1 MITADGIALRRG
13 DKVLFENARFTFYA
27 GNKIGITGSNGS
39 GKSSLFALLLG
50 EMQADSGTL
59 GLQPGL
65 VMSHVSQEL
74 PMGDTRAIDYVIDG
88 DVELREIQLKLERA
102 ESHNAV
108 SYTHLRAHET

>member
-13 DKVLFENARFTFYA
+13 DKVLFKNARFTFYA

-50 EMQADSGTL
+50 DMQADSGSL

-65 VMSHVSQEL
+65 VMS
-74 PMGDTRAIDYVIDG
+74 T
-88 DVELREIQLKLERA
+88 LRKSCR
-102 ESHNAV
+102 
-108 SYTHLRAHET
+108 